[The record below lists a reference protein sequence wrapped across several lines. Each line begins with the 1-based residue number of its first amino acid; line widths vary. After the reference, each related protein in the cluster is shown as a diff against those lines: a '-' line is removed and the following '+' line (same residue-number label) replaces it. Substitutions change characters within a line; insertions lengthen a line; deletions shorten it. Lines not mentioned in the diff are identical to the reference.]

1 MKESKL
7 NNILF
12 ISLLAQDFIHVLVII
27 MLSGKLIYNNILE
40 IGLGETYKDN
50 SISKWQFAIGEFMPQ
65 Y

>member
-12 ISLLAQDFIHVLVII
+12 IFLLAQDFIYVLVII
-27 MLSGKLIYNNILE
+27 IVSGKLIYNNILE
-40 IGLGETYKDN
+40 IGLGETYKNN
-50 SISKWQFAIGEFMPQ
+50 SISKWKFAIGEFMPQ